1 LKVVD
6 HHTELSLKHA
16 VVTSGTFDGVH
27 FGHRRILQQV
37 VDMAREVDGES
48 IVVTYWPHPRFVLGK
63 DADQLRLL
71 STFEEKIKL
80 VEEVGID
87 YLVRVHFTREF
98 SELSSD
104 EFIQSVL
111 INRLNT
117 QKLII
122 GYDHRFGKDQE
133 GSFEYLKQNQKRYGF
148 EVMEIPPQ
156 DIDDVT
162 VSSTRIR
169 KALRDGDVKTANE
182 YLGRYYELTGL
193 VTKGEQVGRKIG
205 FPTANIYVPETYKL
219 IPADGVYAVWVFVN
233 GRKYKGMLNI
243 GNRPTLHGQ
252 HRTIEVHIFDF
263 NWDIYGTEIEVS
275 FVEQLRKEQKFEDL
289 NALKNQLANDKEAA
303 SKILK

>member
-1 LKVVD
+1 M
-6 HHTELSLKHA
+6 
-16 VVTSGTFDGVH
+16 TSGTFDGVH
-27 FGHRRILQQV
+27 YGHKKILQHV
-37 VDMAREVDGES
+37 VDTARQMNGES
-48 IVVTYWPHPRFVLGK
+48 VVVTYWPHPRFVLGK
-63 DADQLRLL
+63 DADSLKLL
-71 STFEEKIKL
+71 STFEEKIRL

-111 INRLNT
+111 IDRLNT

-133 GSFEYLKQNQKRYGF
+133 GSFEYLNEHQEHFGF
-148 EVMEIPPQ
+148 RVMEIPAQ

-169 KALRDGDVKTANE
+169 NALSAGDVTTANE
-182 YLGRYYELTGL
+182 YLGRPYELTGL

-205 FPTANIYVPETYKL
+205 YPTANIYVPETYKL
-219 IPADGVYAVWVFVN
+219 IPGDGVYAVWVYVN
-233 GRKYKGMLNI
+233 QSKYKGMLNI

-263 NWDIYGTEIEVS
+263 DWDIYGTEIGVNFVS
-275 FVEQLRKEQKFEDL
+275 QLRKEQRFDDL
-289 NALKNQLANDKEAA
+289 DGLKAQLAKDKEAA
-303 SKILK
+303 MSVLK